1 MKILDLLP
9 LENISINTEG
19 RSKKKVLENLAIY
32 ISSLAKGVSSKK
44 IYRGLQAREHLG
56 ATTIGDGIAIPHCR
70 ITGLKEIT
78 AAFFKLKNSIDFGSD
93 DKILVDLIFVI
104 IVPDE
109 QNELHLKALSLIA
122 GVLKNQKRCIAIR
135 EAKSE
140 QILHQIL
147 IDSSSWG
154 EK

>member
-19 RSKKKVLENLAIY
+19 RSKKKVLENLAIH
-32 ISSLAKGVSSKK
+32 ISSLAEGVSSEK
-44 IYRGLQAREHLG
+44 IYRGLQARERLG

-78 AAFFKLKNSIDFGSD
+78 AAFFKLNNSIDFGSD

-147 IDSSSWG
+147 VDSSS
-154 EK
+154 

>member
-19 RSKKKVLENLAIY
+19 RSKKKVLENLAIH
-32 ISSLAKGVSSKK
+32 ISSLAEGVSSKK
-44 IYRGLQAREHLG
+44 IYRGLQARERLG
-56 ATTIGDGIAIPHCR
+56 ATTIGDGVAIPHCR

-78 AAFFKLKNSIDFGSD
+78 AAFFKLNNSIDFGSD

-147 IDSSSWG
+147 VDSSS
-154 EK
+154 